1 MKQILLIASREF
13 RGYFRSWMG
22 PALMSAA
29 LLVMGI
35 LFYAFGL
42 TPKLLSAEVLFQ
54 YFFYSGGVV
63 AIAAFLLGVQSVAG
77 ERQRGSMTLL
87 NTAPLR
93 EYEIVLGK
101 YLALLGLIL
110 LLLVLSAY
118 LPALVLW
125 RGKVSL
131 GHVVVGYL
139 GMLLFAA
146 SAGAIATFASTLS
159 RNYLVIAVAG
169 ALIWIVLLTTWFVAR
184 VTDPPVNK
192 FFSALA
198 LHHDNFRPFA
208 VGVLELD
215 KVVFYLAV
223 TNFFLLAAIK
233 MLEARRWR

>member
-35 LFYAFGL
+35 LFYALGL
-42 TPKLLSAEVLFQ
+42 TPKLLSAEALFQ
-54 YFFYSGGVV
+54 YFMWPGGIPAV
-63 AIAAFLLGVQSVAG
+63 AAFLLGVQSIAG

-87 NTAPLR
+87 NTSPLR

-101 YLALLGLIL
+101 YLGLMALIL

-118 LPALVLW
+118 LPALLVW
-125 RGKVSL
+125 RGKVSV
-131 GHVVVGYL
+131 GHILVGYV
-139 GMLLFAA
+139 GSFLLAA
-146 SAGAIATFASTLS
+146 SVGAIATFASSLS
-159 RNYLVIAVAG
+159 RNYLVVAVVG
-169 ALIWIVLLTTWFVAR
+169 ALTWIVLLTMWFVSR